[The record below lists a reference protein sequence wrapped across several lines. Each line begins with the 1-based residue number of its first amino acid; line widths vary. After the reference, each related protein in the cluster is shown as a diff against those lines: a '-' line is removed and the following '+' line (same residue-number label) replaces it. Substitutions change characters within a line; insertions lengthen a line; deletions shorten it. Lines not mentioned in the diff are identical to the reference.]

1 VPRPGLS
8 ELELPGVEPLLTSA
22 EAFEAMRIFL
32 AQFNERE
39 PAEQRE
45 TIQNLLSWTEI
56 QTDGGTFDPAQSVD
70 WERSVAAVV
79 RRRTGPGEGAT
90 L

>member
-1 VPRPGLS
+1 MHASSRATIPV
-8 ELELPGVEPLLTSA
+8 VEPTLTSR

-39 PAEQRE
+39 PASQRE
-45 TIQNLLSWTEI
+45 TIYSILAWT
-56 QTDGGTFDPAQSVD
+56 QVDDDGIPADPAQGAD
-70 WERSVAAVV
+70 WERAVADAKAGRWVS
-79 RRRTGPGEGAT
+79 